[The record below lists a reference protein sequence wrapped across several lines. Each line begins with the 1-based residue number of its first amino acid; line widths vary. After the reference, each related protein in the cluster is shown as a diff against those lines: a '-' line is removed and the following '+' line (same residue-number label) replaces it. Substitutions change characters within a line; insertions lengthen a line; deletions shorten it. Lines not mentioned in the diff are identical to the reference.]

1 MDEIPLSRN
10 RKNYGKE
17 VKKPERFV
25 QLVNSPR
32 LLTLFSLAFLFI
44 ESGLYAFFEKKNFVD
59 SLWWALITAT
69 TVGYG
74 DSYPN
79 TTGGRFVAVTLV
91 LGMILFLIPMITASI
106 ASKLIVN
113 RDAFTHEEQEEMKQ
127 MLQEINKKLGEQK
140 E

>member
-1 MDEIPLSRN
+1 MR
-10 RKNYGKE
+10 
-17 VKKPERFV
+17 KPERFV
-25 QLVNSPR
+25 QVVNSPR
-32 LLTLFSLAFLFI
+32 LLTLVSLLFLFI
-44 ESGLYAFFEKKNFVD
+44 ESGLYAVFEKKNFLD

-74 DSYPN
+74 DSYPS

-113 RDAFTHEEQEEMKQ
+113 RDAFTHEEQEEMK
-127 MLQEINKKLGEQK
+127 EILKEIRKHQLGNETNNEK
-140 E
+140 N

>member
-1 MDEIPLSRN
+1 M
-10 RKNYGKE
+10 
-17 VKKPERFV
+17 KKPERFV

>member
-1 MDEIPLSRN
+1 MKN
-10 RKNYGKE
+10 RDKFTR
-17 VKKPERFV
+17 V
-25 QLVNSPR
+25 VNSPR
-32 LLTLFSLAFLFI
+32 LLTVLAISFLFV
-44 ESGLYAFFEKKNFVD
+44 ETGVYAVFEKKDFLD

-74 DSYPN
+74 DSYPS

-113 RDAFTHEEQEEMKQ
+113 RDAFTHEEQEEMKY
-127 MLQEINKKLGEQK
+127 LLSEIHKNQLREKGIE
-140 E
+140 

>member
-1 MDEIPLSRN
+1 M
-10 RKNYGKE
+10 
-17 VKKPERFV
+17 KKPERFV
-25 QLVNSPR
+25 QLVNSPK

-44 ESGLYAFFEKKNFVD
+44 ESGLYAIFEKKNFVD

>member
-1 MDEIPLSRN
+1 MN
-10 RKNYGKE
+10 
-17 VKKPERFV
+17 KPERFV
-25 QLVNSPR
+25 QVVNSPK
-32 LLTLFSLAFLFI
+32 LLTLFSLFFLFA
-44 ESGLYAFFEKKNFVD
+44 ESGIYALFEKKDFLD

-74 DSYPN
+74 DSYPS

-113 RDAFTHEEQEEMKQ
+113 RDAFTHEEQEEMKNL
-127 MLQEINKKLGEQK
+127 LQEIRKHQIEK

>member
-1 MDEIPLSRN
+1 MR
-10 RKNYGKE
+10 
-17 VKKPERFV
+17 KPERFV

-32 LLTLFSLAFLFI
+32 LLTIFSLMFLFI
-44 ESGLYAFFEKKNFVD
+44 ESGLYALFEKKNYFD

-113 RDAFTHEEQEEMKQ
+113 RDAFTHEEQEEMKL
-127 MLQEINKKLGEQK
+127 MLREINKKLGDTRE
-140 E
+140 

>member
-1 MDEIPLSRN
+1 M
-10 RKNYGKE
+10 
-17 VKKPERFV
+17 KKPERFV
-25 QLVNSPR
+25 QLVNSPK

-44 ESGLYAFFEKKNFVD
+44 ESGLYAIFEAKNFVD

-127 MLQEINKKLGEQK
+127 MLKEINKKLGEQK

>member
-1 MDEIPLSRN
+1 MR
-10 RKNYGKE
+10 
-17 VKKPERFV
+17 KPERFV

-44 ESGLYAFFEKKNFVD
+44 ESGLYALFEKKNFFD

-127 MLQEINKKLGEQK
+127 MLSEINKKLSEQK

>member
-1 MDEIPLSRN
+1 MEAIMA
-10 RKNYGKE
+10 
-17 VKKPERFV
+17 KPERFV
-25 QLVNSPR
+25 QVVNSPR
-32 LLTLFSLAFLFI
+32 LLTIFSLAFLFI
-44 ESGLYAFFEKKNFVD
+44 ESGIYALFEKKDFLD

-74 DSYPN
+74 DSYPT

-127 MLQEINKKLGEQK
+127 VLKEIRNHQIK
-140 E
+140 EDRK

>member
-1 MDEIPLSRN
+1 M
-10 RKNYGKE
+10 
-17 VKKPERFV
+17 KKPERFV
-25 QLVNSPR
+25 QVVNSPR
-32 LLTLFSLAFLFI
+32 LLTLVSLLFLFI
-44 ESGLYAFFEKKNFVD
+44 ESGLYAIFEKKDFLD

-74 DSYPN
+74 DSYPS

-113 RDAFTHEEQEEMKQ
+113 RDAFTHEEQEEMKEL
-127 MLQEINKKLGEQK
+127 LQEIRRHQIEKGASDEKN
-140 E
+140 

>member
-1 MDEIPLSRN
+1 MKN
-10 RKNYGKE
+10 RDKFTR
-17 VKKPERFV
+17 V
-25 QLVNSPR
+25 VNSPR
-32 LLTLFSLAFLFI
+32 LLTVLALSFLFV
-44 ESGLYAFFEKKNFVD
+44 ETGVYAVFEKKDFLD

-74 DSYPN
+74 DSYPS

-113 RDAFTHEEQEEMKQ
+113 RDAFTHEEQEEMKY
-127 MLQEINKKLGEQK
+127 LLSEIHKNQLREKGIE
-140 E
+140 

>member
-1 MDEIPLSRN
+1 
-10 RKNYGKE
+10 

-25 QLVNSPR
+25 QIVNSPR
-32 LLTLFSLAFLFI
+32 LLTLISLIFLFV
-44 ESGLYAFFEKKNFVD
+44 ESEIYAFFEKKDFLD

-74 DSYPN
+74 DSYPE

-113 RDAFTHEEQEEMKQ
+113 RDAFTHEEQEEMKELLKAIHRNQ
-127 MLQEINKKLGEQK
+127 LKNNGEAK
-140 E
+140 

>member
-1 MDEIPLSRN
+1 MSYWIQTQ
-10 RKNYGKE
+10 KM
-17 VKKPERFV
+17 KKPERFV
-25 QLVNSPR
+25 RLVNSPR
-32 LLTLFSLAFLFI
+32 LLTLFALIFLFL
-44 ESGLYAFFEKKNFVD
+44 ESGLYALFEEKNFVD

-113 RDAFTHEEQEEMKQ
+113 RDAFTHEEQEEMKF
-127 MLQEINKKLGEQK
+127 MLMEINKKLGEK
-140 E
+140 SE

>member
-1 MDEIPLSRN
+1 M
-10 RKNYGKE
+10 
-17 VKKPERFV
+17 KKPERFV

-32 LLTLFSLAFLFI
+32 LLTTFSLAFLFV
-44 ESGLYAFFEKKNFVD
+44 ESGLYALFEKKNFFD

-79 TTGGRFVAVTLV
+79 TTGGRFVAVSLV

-113 RDAFTHEEQEEMKQ
+113 RDAFTHEEQEEMKL
-127 MLQEINKKLGEQK
+127 MLKEINRKLAEPK

>member
-1 MDEIPLSRN
+1 MKR
-10 RKNYGKE
+10 
-17 VKKPERFV
+17 PERFV
-25 QLVNSPR
+25 QIVNSPR
-32 LLTLFSLAFLFI
+32 LLTLFALVFLFI
-44 ESGLYAFFEKKNFVD
+44 ETGVYAIFEKKDFLD

-74 DSYPN
+74 DSYPS

-127 MLQEINKKLGEQK
+127 LLKDIRKHQQENSD
-140 E
+140 

>member
-1 MDEIPLSRN
+1 M
-10 RKNYGKE
+10 
-17 VKKPERFV
+17 KKPERFV

-44 ESGLYAFFEKKNFVD
+44 ESGLYALFEKKHFFD

-127 MLQEINKKLGEQK
+127 MLKEINKKLGEQK

>member
-1 MDEIPLSRN
+1 M
-10 RKNYGKE
+10 
-17 VKKPERFV
+17 KKPERFV

-44 ESGLYAFFEKKNFVD
+44 ESGLYALFEKKNFFD

-127 MLQEINKKLGEQK
+127 LLKEIHKNQQDGKG
-140 E
+140 

>member
-1 MDEIPLSRN
+1 M
-10 RKNYGKE
+10 
-17 VKKPERFV
+17 KKPERFV
-25 QLVNSPR
+25 QLVNSPK

-44 ESGLYAFFEKKNFVD
+44 ESGLYAIFEKKNFVD

-127 MLQEINKKLGEQK
+127 MLQEINKKLGEKK

>member
-1 MDEIPLSRN
+1 M
-10 RKNYGKE
+10 
-17 VKKPERFV
+17 KKPERFV
-25 QLVNSPR
+25 QVVNSPR
-32 LLTLFSLAFLFI
+32 LLTLVSLLFLFI
-44 ESGLYAFFEKKNFVD
+44 ESGIYALFEKKNFLD

-74 DSYPN
+74 DSYPK

-113 RDAFTHEEQEEMKQ
+113 RDAFTHEEQEEMKE
-127 MLQEINKKLGEQK
+127 LLREIHKNQLKKRGE

>member
-1 MDEIPLSRN
+1 M
-10 RKNYGKE
+10 
-17 VKKPERFV
+17 KKPERFV
-25 QLVNSPR
+25 QLVNSPK

-44 ESGLYAFFEKKNFVD
+44 ESGLYAFFEKENFVD

-113 RDAFTHEEQEEMKQ
+113 RDAFTHEEQEEMKV
-127 MLQEINKKLGEQK
+127 MLQEINKKLGDQK

>member
-1 MDEIPLSRN
+1 M
-10 RKNYGKE
+10 
-17 VKKPERFV
+17 KKPERFV
-25 QLVNSPR
+25 RLVNSPR
-32 LLTLFSLAFLFI
+32 LLTLFALIFLFL
-44 ESGLYAFFEKKNFVD
+44 ESGLYALFEEKNFVD

-113 RDAFTHEEQEEMKQ
+113 RDAFTHEEQEEMKF
-127 MLQEINKKLGEQK
+127 MLMEINKKLGEK
-140 E
+140 SE

>member
-1 MDEIPLSRN
+1 MN
-10 RKNYGKE
+10 
-17 VKKPERFV
+17 KPERFV
-25 QLVNSPR
+25 QVVNSPK
-32 LLTLFSLAFLFI
+32 LLTIFSLIFLFA
-44 ESGLYAFFEKKNFVD
+44 ESGIYALFEKKDFLD

-74 DSYPN
+74 DSYPS

-127 MLQEINKKLGEQK
+127 LLSEIRRHQIENEKN
-140 E
+140 

>member
-1 MDEIPLSRN
+1 MKSRDKFT
-10 RKNYGKE
+10 R
-17 VKKPERFV
+17 V
-25 QLVNSPR
+25 VNSPR
-32 LLTLFSLAFLFI
+32 LLTVLALSFLFV
-44 ESGLYAFFEKKNFVD
+44 ETGVYAVFEKKDLLD

-74 DSYPN
+74 DSYPS

-113 RDAFTHEEQEEMKQ
+113 RDAFTHEEQEEMKY
-127 MLQEINKKLGEQK
+127 LLSEIHKNQLREKGIE
-140 E
+140 

>member
-1 MDEIPLSRN
+1 M
-10 RKNYGKE
+10 
-17 VKKPERFV
+17 KKPERFV

-32 LLTLFSLAFLFI
+32 LLTLFSLAFLFL

-127 MLQEINKKLGEQK
+127 MLKEINAKLGEQK
-140 E
+140 K

>member
-1 MDEIPLSRN
+1 VKSRDKFT
-10 RKNYGKE
+10 R
-17 VKKPERFV
+17 V
-25 QLVNSPR
+25 VNSPR
-32 LLTLFSLAFLFI
+32 LLTVLALSFLFV
-44 ESGLYAFFEKKNFVD
+44 ETGVYAVFEKKDLLD

-74 DSYPN
+74 DSYPS

-113 RDAFTHEEQEEMKQ
+113 RDAFTHEEQEEMKY
-127 MLQEINKKLGEQK
+127 LLSEIHKNQLREKGIE
-140 E
+140 

>member
-1 MDEIPLSRN
+1 MKSRD
-10 RKNYGKE
+10 
-17 VKKPERFV
+17 RFTRI
-25 QLVNSPR
+25 VNSPR
-32 LLTLFSLAFLFI
+32 LLTIFALFFLFI
-44 ESGLYAFFEKKNFVD
+44 ATTTYSIFEKKEFLD

-74 DSYPN
+74 DSYPS

-127 MLQEINKKLGEQK
+127 LLKEIHRNQINKNRMSE

>member
-1 MDEIPLSRN
+1 MR
-10 RKNYGKE
+10 
-17 VKKPERFV
+17 KPERFV

-32 LLTLFSLAFLFI
+32 LLTLFSLAFLFV
-44 ESGLYAFFEKKNFVD
+44 ESGLYAIFEKKNFVD

-79 TTGGRFVAVTLV
+79 TAGGRFVAVTLV

-113 RDAFTHEEQEEMKQ
+113 RDAFTHEEQEEMKL
-127 MLQEINKKLGEQK
+127 MLREINKKLGEQK

>member
-1 MDEIPLSRN
+1 M
-10 RKNYGKE
+10 
-17 VKKPERFV
+17 KKPERFV

-32 LLTLFSLAFLFI
+32 LLTLFSLAFLFS

>member
-1 MDEIPLSRN
+1 M
-10 RKNYGKE
+10 
-17 VKKPERFV
+17 KKPERFV

-127 MLQEINKKLGEQK
+127 MLKEINKKLGEQK

>member
-1 MDEIPLSRN
+1 M
-10 RKNYGKE
+10 
-17 VKKPERFV
+17 KKPERFV
-25 QLVNSPR
+25 QLVNSPK

-44 ESGLYAFFEKKNFVD
+44 ESGLYAIFEKKNFVD

-106 ASKLIVN
+106 ASKPFCAPAGATGKSAAGVTYTCKTSATDTRN
-113 RDAFTHEEQEEMKQ
+113 RWRQ
-127 MLQEINKKLGEQK
+127 
-140 E
+140 

>member
-1 MDEIPLSRN
+1 MR
-10 RKNYGKE
+10 
-17 VKKPERFV
+17 KPERFV

-44 ESGLYAFFEKKNFVD
+44 ESGLYALFEKKNFFD

>member
-1 MDEIPLSRN
+1 M
-10 RKNYGKE
+10 
-17 VKKPERFV
+17 KKPERFV
-25 QLVNSPR
+25 QLVNSPK

-44 ESGLYAFFEKKNFVD
+44 ESGLYAFFEKKNFID

-140 E
+140 D